1 MIRTIYMYRNKILCI
16 CYYLFSFWR
25 CSATLV
31 VERLLLLLVFLQRN
45 LLPVLVL
52 ARASTCRANKA
63 TVLELLRLQCTSTVP
78 LSKSATSTV
87 SVL

>member
-1 MIRTIYMYRNKILCI
+1 MIRTIYMYRNKILYI

-31 VERLLLLLVFLQRN
+31 VERLLLLLVFLQRD

-52 ARASTCRANKA
+52 ASRASTCRANKA
-63 TVLELLRLQCTSTVP
+63 TVLELLRLQCTVP

-87 SVL
+87 AVL